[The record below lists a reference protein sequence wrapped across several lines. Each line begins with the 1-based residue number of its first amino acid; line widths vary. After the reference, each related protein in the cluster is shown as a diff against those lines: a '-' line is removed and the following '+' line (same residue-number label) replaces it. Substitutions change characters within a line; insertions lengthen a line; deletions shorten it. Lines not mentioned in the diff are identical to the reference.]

1 MCRCL
6 PHIYFIS
13 FLKEIKAE
21 QLTIDNNNK
30 GYKSNLISTFS
41 VLCSR
46 LTKKFKDILSQSPN
60 QRDIQIINKQKNNQP
75 HKIRKKLRDELHYN
89 RTRGCMAFL
98 LYL

>member
-46 LTKKFKDILSQSPN
+46 LTKKI
-60 QRDIQIINKQKNNQP
+60 
-75 HKIRKKLRDELHYN
+75 
-89 RTRGCMAFL
+89 
-98 LYL
+98 